1 MAVVSSALAD
11 SAAAF
16 DFDFFL
22 PPFLFVDKTV
32 RPGMLDLDEVAVV
45 AAAVAVVL
53 AAVLVAVVLVAVVL
67 VVVLVLTA
75 VVVVVAAAAPVAP
88 AGLAAALAFGN
99 GGLIAPP
106 AMAVDQACSC

>member
-1 MAVVSSALAD
+1 MVSSALAD

-75 VVVVVAAAAPVAP
+75 VEVVAAAAPVAP